1 MKRTPMLV
9 LAAGLAGLLVACP
22 DTTSPRFMTV
32 LIENTVQTASGAT
45 PCTGGLK
52 VHTSSHGVQADSPSV
67 QPGETLLWTA
77 GVGAMAGLDPTTVQ
91 AACAT
96 GGVPGQSSLSFEFG
110 TQHLVRVTA
119 PDGRAHDY
127 VTQAPGPVIEVVR

>member
-1 MKRTPMLV
+1 MRRTPLLV

-22 DTTSPRFMTV
+22 DTTSARFMTV
-32 LIENTVQTASGAT
+32 LIENTVQTASGST
-45 PCTGGLK
+45 PCTGGLSA
-52 VHTSSHGVQADSPSV
+52 HTSSHGVQADSPSV
-67 QPGETLLWTA
+67 QPGETLFWTA
-77 GVGAMAGLDPTTVQ
+77 PIGTLATADPTTVQ

-96 GGVPGQSSLSFEFG
+96 GGAPGRSSLSVGFA
-110 TQHLVRVTA
+110 TQRVVRVAA